1 MKWKKNQW
9 KFTAKQKWNEKNEK
23 SLKFVLCY
31 NLLKILLKRK
41 NHVGGN
47 FSQMMRIISNEREK
61 SQSIIA
67 CSLRTIFQ
75 IFNTI
80 SSGKNGGRRGEGE
93 LQPSATQGGAGVSN
107 SYYGEGWE
115 VLLQKIVHL
124 KILILHA
131 KERKFEKFTIHRL
144 IIKDRRKWSI
154 IKKLT
159 RAPFSLDSFPVG
171 RN

>member
-1 MKWKKNQW
+1 MEVYCKTKMKWK
-9 KFTAKQKWNEKNEK
+9 NERG
-23 SLKFVLCY
+23 LKFVLCY
-31 NLLKILLKRK
+31 NFAQNFAKKKKSRRWKFLSNDEDNFLWKRK
-41 NHVGGN
+41 K
-47 FSQMMRIISNEREK
+47 K

-93 LQPSATQGGAGVSN
+93 LQPSATQGGAGASN

-144 IIKDRRKWSI
+144 IIKDRRKCSI

-171 RN
+171 KN

>member
-1 MKWKKNQW
+1 MK
-9 KFTAKQKWNEKNEK
+9 EK
-23 SLKFVLCY
+23 
-31 NLLKILLKRK
+31 
-41 NHVGGN
+41 
-47 FSQMMRIISNEREK
+47 K

-124 KILILHA
+124 KIVILHA

-159 RAPFSLDSFPVG
+159 RAPFSLDSFPCG
-171 RN
+171 KN

>member
-1 MKWKKNQW
+1 M
-9 KFTAKQKWNEKNEK
+9 
-23 SLKFVLCY
+23 LCY
-31 NLLKILLKRK
+31 NLIKILLKRK

-47 FSQMMRIISNEREK
+47 FSQMMRIISYEREKK

-107 SYYGEGWE
+107 SYSGEG
-115 VLLQKIVHL
+115 
-124 KILILHA
+124 
-131 KERKFEKFTIHRL
+131 
-144 IIKDRRKWSI
+144 
-154 IKKLT
+154 
-159 RAPFSLDSFPVG
+159 
-171 RN
+171 

>member
-1 MKWKKNQW
+1 MLERK
-9 KFTAKQKWNEKNEK
+9 
-23 SLKFVLCY
+23 
-31 NLLKILLKRK
+31 K

-47 FSQMMRIISNEREK
+47 FSQVMRKISNERENLNRFLPVL
-61 SQSIIA
+61 
-67 CSLRTIFQ
+67 LRTICQ

-107 SYYGEGWE
+107 SYYGGGWE

-131 KERKFEKFTIHRL
+131 KERKFEKFTIHWL
-144 IIKDRRKWSI
+144 IIKDRRNGVSKRTDESAI
-154 IKKLT
+154 
-159 RAPFSLDSFPVG
+159 
-171 RN
+171 